1 MILTAL
7 SAIDKFSVSKDE
19 LRGYEGE
26 ASSVYF
32 SVFDDMILQQKSE
45 FYFDTRGKRP
55 PLDKVNALLSF
66 AYSMMSNMWLRLY
79 LCWAGSV
86 FGIYAH

>member
-7 SAIDKFSVSKDE
+7 SAIEKFYVSKDE

-32 SVFDDMILQQKSE
+32 SVFDDMILQ
-45 FYFDTRGKRP
+45 
-55 PLDKVNALLSF
+55 
-66 AYSMMSNMWLRLY
+66 
-79 LCWAGSV
+79 
-86 FGIYAH
+86 